1 MNATF
6 TTITTTSKTTK
17 LELLYVEFRDFH
29 FNLPFNFFDFFFSK
43 KKKKKNE
50 L

>member
-29 FNLPFNFFDFFFSK
+29 FNLPFNFLIFFFQK
-43 KKKKKNE
+43 KKEEK
-50 L
+50 